1 MKCTKTKPY
10 IEEPIEGILLIAE
23 YATRLANFFKSNKLP
38 TLSENSIEQLNKLI
52 ELLKAENVDKQ
63 KVKEQLPT
71 IMMIE
76 DDLNEQ
82 IDNRSKK
89 NNNISQ
95 IGNMLT
101 EFSVELEQKSIDF
114 DADDPMFFPDYA
126 YETYSQL
133 LLSMLS
139 QLRVSCARY
148 SIGREKTSVSYGYKL
163 IQKVITKMRT
173 RLNKRMHTLNIGTDN
188 NSLVASFSNSLLFNI
203 SPLCDEFS
211 RLELTNP
218 KIYEGYEIILKMF
231 GDIDA
236 KIDELPES
244 TINNDEKG
252 TLHKMLERICQICT
266 KYKRTPEQ
274 RAIYHA
280 NEAKFK

>member
-10 IEEPIEGILLIAE
+10 TEEPIEGILLIAE
-23 YATRLANFFKSNKLP
+23 YAKRLTAFLENYKLP
-38 TLSENSIEQLNKLI
+38 TLSEDSIEQLNKLI

-76 DDLNEQ
+76 DDLNKRP
-82 IDNRSKK
+82 DNRS
-89 NNNISQ
+89 NRNTI
-95 IGNMLT
+95 IDNMLT

-148 SIGREKTSVSYGYKL
+148 SIGRKKTSVSYGYEL

-173 RLNKRMHTLNIGTDN
+173 RLNKRMHTLNIETDN

-236 KIDELPES
+236 KIGELPKS
-244 TINNDEKG
+244 TINDYEKR